1 MYTYVRRRRGAETSE
16 GDDMSTKNTE
26 WTKGISQYAA
36 NPVPVTKVPA
46 RLEPLNMGIGWTVFE
61 FATAKEAAEW
71 VASFPQAAMPCW
83 KRWETRDGN
92 LMLVR

>member
-1 MYTYVRRRRGAETSE
+1 MN
-16 GDDMSTKNTE
+16 STTTAQVVSK
-26 WTKGISQYAA
+26 YAA
-36 NPVPVTKVPA
+36 NPVLVTKVPA
-46 RLEPLNMGIGWTVFE
+46 RLEPLKMGIGWTVFE
-61 FATAKEAAEW
+61 FATAKDAADW